1 MRVLV
6 LAAGLLL
13 AAAAPAA
20 ASFPGSNGRIAAEW
34 SYFDRGGENEDKLQF
49 FTASGREAGS
59 FASCRRPEFEPDT
72 GLCPGHPSFSAD
84 GRRLAFGLEGR
95 LAVARADGS
104 GIVRLPALTEADSDP
119 AWSPRG
125 GRLVFTGR
133 RGRRQNVY
141 VVGVDGTGLRRLTSA
156 GGRYAAWSSRG
167 RIAYVANGV
176 IYRLVAGRRVRVAR
190 GTTPDWS
197 PSGRSIVYE
206 YKGRIYTV
214 ATKRGARR
222 RLIERKGTGPVFSPD
237 SRRIA
242 YLLGDG
248 LTNSIYVTGVR
259 GGRPRRLAEGGEL
272 PVGSSFVSY
281 GALAW
286 QPL

>member
-1 MRVLV
+1 V
-6 LAAGLLL
+6 ALL
-13 AAAAPAA
+13 AAAAPAG
-20 ASFPGSNGRIAAEW
+20 ASFPGRNGQIVAEW

-49 FTASGREAGS
+49 FTASGRERHS
-59 FASCRRPEFEPDT
+59 VASCRRPEFEPDT
-72 GLCPGHPSFSAD
+72 GLCPGHPSYSAD

-95 LAVARADGS
+95 LAVADANGR

-125 GRLVFTGR
+125 DRLVFTGK
-133 RGRRQNVY
+133 RGRSQNVY
-141 VVGVDGTGLRRLTSA
+141 VVNTDGTGLRRLTRA
-156 GGRYAAWSSRG
+156 GGRFAAWSRRG
-167 RIAYVANGV
+167 RIAYVAEGV
-176 IYRLVAGRRVRVAR
+176 IYRLAASGRRVRVAR

-206 YKGRIYTV
+206 HKGRVYTV
-214 ATKRGARR
+214 GSRRGARR
-222 RLIERKGTGPVFSPD
+222 RLIKRKGASPVFSPD
-237 SRRIA
+237 GRRIA
-242 YLLGDG
+242 YLAPDEI
-248 LTNSIYVTGVR
+248 TKSIFVTGVR
-259 GGRPRRLAEGGEL
+259 GGRSRRLAEGGEL